1 MISKVKVTLGNISFG
16 TTQERVFESRN
27 EAMMWIN
34 KQMVRLSG
42 LQSVHE
48 LYFRMESYS
57 DVPNKNFSNG
67 LPF

>member
-1 MISKVKVTLGNISFG
+1 MISKVKVTLGNISSNV
-16 TTQERVFESRN
+16 TEERIFDSRN

-42 LQSVHE
+42 LKSVHE

-57 DVPNKNFSNG
+57 DRPDVVFSNG